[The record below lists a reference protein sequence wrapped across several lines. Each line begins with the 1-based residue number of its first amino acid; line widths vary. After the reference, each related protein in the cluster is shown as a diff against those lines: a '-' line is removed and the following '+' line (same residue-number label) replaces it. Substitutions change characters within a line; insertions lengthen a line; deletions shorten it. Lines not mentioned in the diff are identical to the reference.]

1 MVSYVISTGVDDDD
15 DLYCHLIVTFIIRL
29 VQEATLTT
37 WDLLLLTMYYN
48 EIYNV
53 SILVTL
59 MSRSSLNY
67 PTSVGGRRVNYF
79 NFARK
84 EVHGVRLVTCDS
96 RHSPSLNTFPT
107 CLLSPV

>member
-67 PTSVGGRRVNYF
+67 PTSVGVGGSIILILL
-79 NFARK
+79 ARK
-84 EVHGVRLVTCDS
+84 YMECGS
-96 RHSPSLNTFPT
+96 
-107 CLLSPV
+107 